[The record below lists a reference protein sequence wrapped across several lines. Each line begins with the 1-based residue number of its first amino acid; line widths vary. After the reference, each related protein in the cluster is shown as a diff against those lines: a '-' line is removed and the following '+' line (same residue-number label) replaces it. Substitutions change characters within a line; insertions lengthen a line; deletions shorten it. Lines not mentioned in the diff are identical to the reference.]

1 MHENFKRT
9 GEEKEEKE
17 TFTLI
22 PHVYRYYRY
31 YRLQATGIHVKIKN
45 VGQFDIDT
53 CNVCMC
59 IDTYKYTF
67 KYFLLLFLAQEA

>member
-22 PHVYRYYRY
+22 PHVMYIFKYII
-31 YRLQATGIHVKIKN
+31 IHV
-45 VGQFDIDT
+45 T
-53 CNVCMC
+53 ACNHTVPPN
-59 IDTYKYTF
+59 KF
-67 KYFLLLFLAQEA
+67 F

>member
-22 PHVYRYYRY
+22 PHVYRC
-31 YRLQATGIHVKIKN
+31 TGIHVKIKN
-45 VGQFDIDT
+45 VGQFDIDMYVYRYIHT
-53 CNVCMC
+53 CVL
-59 IDTYKYTF
+59 I
-67 KYFLLLFLAQEA
+67 

>member
-22 PHVYRYYRY
+22 PHV
-31 YRLQATGIHVKIKN
+31 
-45 VGQFDIDT
+45 
-53 CNVCMC
+53 M
-59 IDTYKYTF
+59 
-67 KYFLLLFLAQEA
+67 

>member
-45 VGQFDIDT
+45 VGQFDID
-53 CNVCMC
+53 
-59 IDTYKYTF
+59 IYTYK
-67 KYFLLLFLAQEA
+67 

>member
-45 VGQFDIDT
+45 VGQFDID
-53 CNVCMC
+53 
-59 IDTYKYTF
+59 IYTYKYVCM
-67 KYFLLLFLAQEA
+67 YVYRYL